1 MFRQQAKAY
10 LSEKG
15 VVFTEKNKVKDP
27 AALEELQAINLFTTP
42 VLKIG
47 GEVIVGFDRAAINR
61 ELGKSGS

>member
-10 LSEKG
+10 HSEKG

-27 AALEELQAINLFTTP
+27 AALEELQAINLFSTP

-61 ELGKSGS
+61 